1 MTVNLKHGYF
11 MSKESEQ
18 PCLDLVTFL
27 GHFTFEL
34 PKISSNYTPTT
45 IQMRWISFAYS
56 KIETTHVVA
65 DGSSYLTPNYQ
76 HSLFLQRAILVR

>member
-27 GHFTFEL
+27 GQFSFEL

-45 IQMRWISFAYS
+45 IQMR
-56 KIETTHVVA
+56 
-65 DGSSYLTPNYQ
+65 
-76 HSLFLQRAILVR
+76 